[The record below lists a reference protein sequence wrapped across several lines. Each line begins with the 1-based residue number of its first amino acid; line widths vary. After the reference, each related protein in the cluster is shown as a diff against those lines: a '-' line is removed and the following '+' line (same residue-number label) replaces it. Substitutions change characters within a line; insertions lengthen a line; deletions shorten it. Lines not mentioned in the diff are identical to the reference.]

1 MNKVGEMGM
10 EMLSNA
16 GVASSNPEMDESASL
31 GAGLAMLLDE
41 LAYGV
46 AVIRTDRR
54 LLHANQAA
62 RHELGRQR
70 VLGLRQHLVT
80 TLFAE
85 DGMVLHE
92 AVARAAAGKRS
103 MITLTGQGTALTLV
117 VLPLNSEGASRP
129 HSIALV
135 FARATVCDSLMLG
148 FFARSHGLTRTEEQ
162 VLDILCQGFSAP
174 DAAVQ
179 LNVAV
184 STIRSHVRS
193 LCAKTRSSGVRELVN
208 RVAVLPPVGPAL
220 WREPMH

>member
-1 MNKVGEMGM
+1 M

-16 GVASSNPEMDESASL
+16 GLASGALTVDEAGTL
-31 GAGLAMLLDE
+31 GAGLALLMDE

-46 AVIRTDRR
+46 VVIRTDGR
-54 LLHANQAA
+54 LLHANEAA
-62 RHELGRQR
+62 RHELERRR
-70 VLGLRQHLVT
+70 VLEVRQHSVAAGN
-80 TLFAE
+80 AE
-85 DGMVLHE
+85 DTVILHD

-103 MITLTGQGTALTLV
+103 MITLAGEGPSLTLV
-117 VLPLNSEGASRP
+117 VLPLNSEGTSRA
-129 HSIALV
+129 HCAALL

-162 VLDILCQGFSAP
+162 VLDILCQGYSAP
-174 DAAVQ
+174 DIAAQ
-179 LNVAV
+179 LSVAV
-184 STIRSHVRS
+184 STVRSHVRS